1 MTQAYSPFPTVD
13 NGRPARRVLAILAR
27 LLLILALLV
36 PWASSGAARL
46 RQRPPGLMVTPIPA
60 ALTPGNENWAS
71 GFIAAG
77 LNGEV
82 NAVAVGPEGS
92 LYVGGFFTTAGDG
105 AANSIARWDG
115 SA

>member
-71 GFIAAG
+71 GFIAPG

-82 NAVAVGPEGS
+82 NAVVVGPDGS
-92 LYVGGFFTTAGDG
+92 LYVGGNFTIAGG
-105 AANSIARWDG
+105 VAANNIARWDG